1 MRKQEP
7 EVAQRTA
14 PQSEPVQATKQQE
27 ERKTAGALV
36 TLTGA
41 ASFGSPRFPGR
52 KFFPGVPVEVTQA
65 EAKTLRETGL
75 FT

>member
-1 MRKQEP
+1 MRRQEP

-27 ERKTAGALV
+27 ERKTAGVLV

-41 ASFGSPRFPGR
+41 ASFCSHRFPGR
-52 KFFPGVPVEVTQA
+52 KFLHGVPVEVGKDEA
-65 EAKTLRETGL
+65 EALRKTGL
-75 FT
+75 FA